1 MIVKQRQNE
10 LRLTIRRSIG
20 FRVHA
25 EAPVGCCNHTMKQ
38 NPQQQQQQQRSCRAG
53 AELRE

>member
-38 NPQQQQQQQRSCRAG
+38 NPQQQQQRSCRAG